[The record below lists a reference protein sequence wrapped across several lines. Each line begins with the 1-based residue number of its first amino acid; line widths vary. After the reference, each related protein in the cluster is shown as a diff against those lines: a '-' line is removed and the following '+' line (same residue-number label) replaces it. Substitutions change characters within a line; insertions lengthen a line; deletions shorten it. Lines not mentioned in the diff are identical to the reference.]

1 MKLECSQELET
12 LVPHLHDLHRDLHHD
27 RHHHRGHHHGHHLHD
42 HRDHHALLRE
52 EFQY

>member
-12 LVPHLHDLHRDLHHD
+12 PVPHLRDLHHD
-27 RHHHRGHHHGHHLHD
+27 LHHHRGHHLPDHHLHD

>member
-12 LVPHLHDLHRDLHHD
+12 PVPHLHDLHHDLHRD
-27 RHHHRGHHHGHHLHD
+27 RHHHHGHHLHA
-42 HRDHHALLRE
+42 HRDHRALLRE